1 MYISPNHPNPPKQSQ
16 APQDEGIPLGT
27 FTEGRRSDELRLSVK
42 SYENH
47 PYVSVRVWSRDDNGE
62 YWPAKGKG
70 VSIRLAEVAGVIEA
84 LRARTRRS
92 RN

>member
-27 FTEGRRSDELRLSVK
+27 LTRGHGRDELRLSVK

-47 PYVSVRVWSRDDNGE
+47 PMS
-62 YWPAKGKG
+62 P
-70 VSIRLAEVAGVIEA
+70 
-84 LRARTRRS
+84 
-92 RN
+92 